1 MAFDSEATH
10 RMEWLLYWVGMAAV
24 AVNALTGVLDA
35 GRKKMDLVGV
45 IMVGCATALGGGTVR
60 DVLLDRTVFWINDPV
75 YLMVAV
81 ITTVVI
87 FFVVRNLHL
96 PPRLFL
102 LPDAIGLAL
111 FTVVGTQIAL
121 EWQVHWLVATLLGVT
136 TGVVGGVLRDVLCSD
151 VPLIFV
157 RGELY
162 ASAAWAGA
170 VVLVA
175 LQTMGADHVLSVWVA
190 MAVIVMARLGAMWF
204 RITLPTYEQKNED

>member
-1 MAFDSEATH
+1 MDNKY
-10 RMEWLLYWVGMAAV
+10 MEWLLYWVGMAAV

-87 FFVVRNLHL
+87 FFLVRNLHL

-102 LPDAIGLAL
+102 LPDSIGLAL
-111 FTVVGTQIAL
+111 FTVAGTQIAL
-121 EWQVHWLVATLLGVT
+121 DWQVHWLVATLLGVI
-136 TGVVGGVLRDVLCSD
+136 TGVVGGVLRDVLCND

-162 ASAAWAGA
+162 ASAAWLGA
-170 VVLVA
+170 VALVGM
-175 LQTMGADHVLSVWVA
+175 QTAGIDQVAAVWVA
-190 MAVIVMARLGAMWF
+190 MALVVAARLGAMWF
-204 RITLPTYEQKNED
+204 RITLPTYEEKRDE